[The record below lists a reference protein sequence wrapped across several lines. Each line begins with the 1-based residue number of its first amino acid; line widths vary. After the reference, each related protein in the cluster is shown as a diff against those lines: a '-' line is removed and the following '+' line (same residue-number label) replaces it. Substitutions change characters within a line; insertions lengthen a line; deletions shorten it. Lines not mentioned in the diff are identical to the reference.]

1 MRHQKH
7 GAATTTIQGEPAA
20 MRTGGASRG
29 AKGPASAA
37 ASAATSAAAASLPI
51 DILLLILGHLC
62 RISPSCAVKALL
74 VSPSL
79 SPLVEADVYGTVS
92 LMSVA
97 GLVSF
102 EALLRQRPELGRR
115 VTSLWIAPCRQSS
128 DLITILAP
136 IHSGRSSEANQA
148 RVQALAKSVLRAC
161 RRLRHL
167 ALDGGFLTPQA
178 AEAFG
183 TPCKPATLLCVNA
196 HSFLGHFSA
205 PIFRTVNRLE
215 VVDTTL
221 AVEEVDEIRQMPG
234 ENENNP
240 LLLIT

>member
-1 MRHQKH
+1 MRRSKITSVSAAPP
-7 GAATTTIQGEPAA
+7 AAT
-20 MRTGGASRG
+20 
-29 AKGPASAA
+29 AA
-37 ASAATSAAAASLPI
+37 ASPGAASLPI
-51 DILLLILGHLC
+51 DVLLLILGHLC
-62 RISPSCAVKALL
+62 RISPKCAIKALL
-74 VSPSL
+74 ISPEL

-97 GLVSF
+97 ALSSF
-102 EALLRQRPELGRR
+102 EALVRRRPELGRR

-128 DLITILAP
+128 DLITVLAP
-136 IHSGRSSEANQA
+136 IPTGERSASEANQA
-148 RVQALAKSVLRAC
+148 RVQAMAKSILRAC

-183 TPCKPATLLCVNA
+183 TPCKPTTLLCVNA

-205 PIFRTVNRLE
+205 PIFRTVKRLE

-234 ENENNP
+234 ELSAASFP
-240 LLLIT
+240 FP